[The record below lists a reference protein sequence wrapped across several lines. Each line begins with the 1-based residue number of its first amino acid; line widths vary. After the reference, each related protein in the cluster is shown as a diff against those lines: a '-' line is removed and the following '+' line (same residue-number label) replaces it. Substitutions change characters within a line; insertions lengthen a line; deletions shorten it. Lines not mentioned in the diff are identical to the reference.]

1 MKKAQSKPVALFY
14 MRRDFG
20 GGATSF
26 TVHLFAGMVRAG
38 YSPKIYRVSA
48 RGERKERPFAKYEDV
63 TYQNVTIDEAT
74 SIVRTMPS
82 LLVAPVHSKDI
93 PFAPSAIVDLV
104 KLGMSVVTHDPNEF
118 KVYDHLQQF
127 GATELRPICIRPTM
141 LRFFKEAVFIPHPY
155 VREFDEQPAP
165 AERELLAISVART
178 TFVKRTAMI
187 VEANALLRAQDRVVL
202 RGAVNR
208 MYEHHVLLKKYPRH
222 YKPGQGGFPLTW
234 GASARECARAKFAVD
249 LTYFPDDGGGSQYS
263 FMEAWDAGTVN
274 VIHEDWLRYPGEMKV
289 GVNCITVDGPVKLA
303 DCMKYGRDEDVSTIV
318 EAGYAALKNH
328 DAEQVARAYYEEI
341 TK

>member
-1 MKKAQSKPVALFY
+1 MTVALFY
-14 MRRDFG
+14 LRRDFG

-26 TVHLFAGMVRAG
+26 TVHLYEGMRRAG
-38 YSPKIYRVSA
+38 LDPKIYRLSS
-48 RGERKERPFAKYEDV
+48 RGEARERPFAKYEGVRYRNINRVEAETIV
-63 TYQNVTIDEAT
+63 TSV
-74 SIVRTMPS
+74 PS
-82 LLVAPVHSKDI
+82 VMVAPVHSKDI
-93 PFAPSAIVDLV
+93 PFWTNAIADLA
-104 KLGMSVVTHDPNEF
+104 KAGMRIVTHDPNEF
-118 KVYDHLQQF
+118 KVYDHL
-127 GATELRPICIRPTM
+127 GSIGKIEPLICIRPTM
-141 LRFFKEAVFIPHPY
+141 RKFFPTAVFIPHPY
-155 VREFDEQPAP
+155 VREFPSNSAP
-165 AERELLAISVART
+165 DHKYRDLLAVSVART

-187 VEANALLRAQDRVVL
+187 VEANSLLRKEDRVVL

-208 MYEHHVLLKKYPRH
+208 MYEHHVLLKKWPRH

-274 VIHEDWLRYPGEMKV
+274 VIHKDWLRYEGEMRSNL
-289 GVNCITVDGPVKLA
+289 NCVAVDGVEGLVSA
-303 DCMKYGRDEDVSTIV
+303 LRYGRQNDVSSIV
-318 EAGYAALKNH
+318 DAGYKALKKH